1 MAALK
6 YWIWLSD
13 ANVSTRA
20 KAEILRRYGD
30 AEQAFFAP
38 TGELAA
44 LENVR
49 REDAAVLERRDL
61 ERAERVMDECQRQ
74 KLGII
79 TYDDRDYPARLK
91 NIFAPPVVLYVRGA
105 LPRVDDN
112 AVIAIVGTRRATD
125 YGVRMARAIAGEI
138 VRCGGIVASG
148 LTAGID
154 AAGAV
159 GALGAG
165 GTCIGVL
172 GTAHELSEGRLAGE
186 VAEYGAL
193 VSEYAPGSEQR
204 RSFFRD
210 RNRVTAGLSVGAV
223 AVEAPERSGTRL
235 FIEEAAEQGK
245 EIFSVP
251 PNSDAAMSAGTLG
264 YLKDGAKL
272 VTRGWDVMSE
282 FEWRFPGRVHRPE
295 ICAERPEIAAL
306 AGGGRAQK
314 RAARRNKTKKV
325 IDKENNRRYI
335 DLKDQLGQLS
345 EPQLKIVNA
354 IAPGGSHIDDIIE
367 TTGLTTA
374 AVLAQLTVLEI
385 KGFVRREAGRRIM
398 LNTAKK

>member
-1 MAALK
+1 MAAVK

-13 ANVSTRA
+13 ADVSARA
-20 KAEILRRYGD
+20 KAEVLRRYGD
-30 AEQAFFAP
+30 AERAFFAP

-44 LENVR
+44 PDGIR
-49 REDAAVLERRDL
+49 REDAERLERRDL
-61 ERAERVMDECQRQ
+61 DRVERVIDSCARQ
-74 KLGII
+74 GLDII
-79 TYDDRDYPARLK
+79 TYEDSRYPTRLK
-91 NIFAPPVVLYVRGA
+91 NIFAPPPVLYVRGT
-105 LPRVDDN
+105 LPRVDDS
-112 AVIAIVGTRRATD
+112 AVIAVVGTRRATD
-125 YGVRMARAIAGEI
+125 YGVRMARGIAGEI
-138 VRCGGIVASG
+138 IRCGGIVASG

-154 AAGAV
+154 AAAAI

-165 GTCIGVL
+165 GVCIGVL
-172 GTAHELSEGRLAGE
+172 GTAHELSEGRLAEE
-186 VAEYGAL
+186 VAQYGAL

-204 RSFFRD
+204 RGFFRD
-210 RNRVTAGLSVGAV
+210 RNRVTAGLAVGAV

-245 EIFSVP
+245 EIFAVP
-251 PNSDAAMSAGTLG
+251 ANADAAMSAGTLG

-282 FEWRFPGRVHRPE
+282 FEWRYPTVHRPE
-295 ICAERPEIAAL
+295 ICEERPEIAAL
-306 AGGGRAQK
+306 NAGARAQK
-314 RAARRNKTKKV
+314 KPVRRNKTKKV
-325 IDKENNRRYI
+325 IDKGNDRRYI

-354 IAPGGSHIDDIIE
+354 IAPDGSHIDDIIE
-367 TTGLTTA
+367 TTGLSTA

-385 KGFVRREAGRRIM
+385 KGFVRREAGRRIL

>member
-13 ANVSTRA
+13 AAVSARA
-20 KAEILRRYGD
+20 KAEIMRRYGD

-38 TGELAA
+38 TGAFAA
-44 LENVR
+44 MESIR
-49 REDAAVLERRDL
+49 REDAEALERRDL
-61 ERAERVMDECQRQ
+61 DRAERVIEACARQ
-74 KLGII
+74 GLEII
-79 TYDDRDYPARLK
+79 TFDDRAYPARLK
-91 NIFAPPVVLYVRGA
+91 NIFAPPPVLYVRGT

-112 AVIAIVGTRRATD
+112 AVIAVVGTRRATD
-125 YGVRMARAIAGEI
+125 YGVRMARGIAGEI

-154 AAGAV
+154 AAGAI

-172 GTAHELSEGRLAGE
+172 GTAHELSEGKLAEE

-245 EIFSVP
+245 EIFAVP
-251 PNSDAAMSAGTLG
+251 ANADAAMSAGTLG

-282 FEWRFPGRVHRPE
+282 FEWRYPTVHRPE
-295 ICAERPEIAAL
+295 VCAERPEINAL
-306 AGGGRAQK
+306 SAGKTAQK
-314 RAARRNKTKKV
+314 RPVRHNKTKKV
-325 IDKENNRRYI
+325 IDKENDRRYI

-367 TTGLTTA
+367 TTGLTAA

-385 KGFVRREAGRRIM
+385 KGFVRREAGRRIL

>member
-1 MAALK
+1 MAAAK

-13 ANVSTRA
+13 ADVSARA
-20 KAEILRRYGD
+20 KAEVLRRYGD
-30 AEQAFFAP
+30 AERAFFAP

-44 LENVR
+44 SDGIR
-49 REDAAVLERRDL
+49 REDAERLERRDL
-61 ERAERVMDECQRQ
+61 DRVERVIDSCARQ
-74 KLGII
+74 GLDII
-79 TYDDRDYPARLK
+79 TYEDSRYPTRLK
-91 NIFAPPVVLYVRGA
+91 NVFAPPPVLYVRGK
-105 LPRVDDN
+105 LPRVDDS
-112 AVIAIVGTRRATD
+112 AVIAVVGTRRATD
-125 YGVRMARAIAGEI
+125 YGVRMARSISGEI
-138 VRCGGIVASG
+138 IRCGGIVASG

-154 AAGAV
+154 AAAAI

-165 GTCIGVL
+165 GVCIGVL
-172 GTAHELSEGRLAGE
+172 GTAHELSEGKLAEE
-186 VAEYGAL
+186 VVQYGAL

-204 RSFFRD
+204 RGFFRD
-210 RNRVTAGLSVGAV
+210 RNRVTAGLAVGAV

-235 FIEEAAEQGK
+235 FIEDAAEQGK
-245 EIFSVP
+245 EIFAVP
-251 PNSDAAMSAGTLG
+251 ANADAAMSAGTLG

-282 FEWRFPGRVHRPE
+282 FEWRYPTVHRPE
-295 ICAERPEIAAL
+295 ICEERPEIAAL
-306 AGGGRAQK
+306 NAGARAQNK
-314 RAARRNKTKKV
+314 PVRRNKTKKV
-325 IDKENNRRYI
+325 IDKGNDRRYI

-354 IAPGGSHIDDIIE
+354 IAPDGSHIDDIIE

-385 KGFVRREAGRRIM
+385 KGFVRREAGRRIL

>member
-6 YWIWLSD
+6 YWIWLAD
-13 ANVSTRA
+13 ADVSARA
-20 KAEILRRYGD
+20 KAAVLRRYGG
-30 AEQAFFAP
+30 AEQAFLAP

-44 LENVR
+44 LEGVR
-49 REDAAVLERRDL
+49 REDAEVLERRDL
-61 ERAERVMDECQRQ
+61 DRAERVMDECGRQR
-74 KLGII
+74 LAIL
-79 TYDDRDYPARLK
+79 TYDDRDYPSRLK
-91 NIFAPPVVLYVRGA
+91 NIYAPPPVLYVRGT

-112 AVIAIVGTRRATD
+112 AVIAVVGTRRATE
-125 YGVRMARAIAGEI
+125 YGVRMARSIAGEI

-148 LTAGID
+148 LTAGVD
-154 AAGAV
+154 AAAAV

-165 GTCIGVL
+165 GVCIGVL
-172 GTAHELSEGRLAGE
+172 GTAHEMAEGKLAEE
-186 VAEYGAL
+186 VAQYGAL
-193 VSEYAPGSEQR
+193 LSEYAPGSEQR
-204 RSFFRD
+204 RGFFRD

-245 EIFSVP
+245 EIFAVP
-251 PNSDAAMSAGTLG
+251 ANADAAMSAGTLG

-282 FEWRFPGRVHRPE
+282 FEWRYPAHIHRPE
-295 ICAERPEIAAL
+295 ICAERAEIAAL
-306 AGGGRAQK
+306 DDGVRAQK
-314 RAARRNKTKKV
+314 RPVRRNKTKKV
-325 IDKENNRRYI
+325 IDKENGRRYI

-354 IAPGGSHIDDIIE
+354 IAPDGSHIDDIIE

-374 AVLAQLTVLEI
+374 TVLAQLTVLEI
-385 KGFVRREAGRRIM
+385 KGFVRREAGRRIL